1 MSKRPLSG
9 GKLPKRSK
17 ARKLTPTEALRAQL
31 EEARKDAVNLKKAIG
46 ELAVMALTEL
56 AEVEQVVEDNLDS
69 GAIQPDFDHLKQLL
83 EGFKKV
89 SEVTIA

>member
-17 ARKLTPTEALRAQL
+17 ARKLTPTEALKAQL

-46 ELAVMALTEL
+46 ELAAMALGEL
-56 AEVEQVVEDNLDS
+56 EAIDEALDNE
-69 GAIQPDFDHLKQLL
+69 GVGPDTTHLKHIL